1 MVNRDLTDIR
11 GNYVS
16 EGLDISS
23 ASPDPFVQFDE
34 WFKEYLEIEHQDPNA
49 MTLSTCN
56 KDGRPTSRTVL
67 LKSYDNE
74 GFVFFTNYSSKKG
87 KALEENPNASLLF
100 FMRQLHRQVRIEGKV
115 EKISLDE
122 SIEYFHS
129 RPRESQLA
137 ALASSQSE
145 VISSREDLLSKYES
159 LSRQY
164 DGQEIPLPPYWGG
177 YRLVPDEFEFWQ
189 GRENRLHDRISYKL
203 ENDKNWG
210 IRRLS
215 P

>member
-16 EGLDISS
+16 EGIDVSS
-23 ASPDPFVQFDE
+23 VSPDPFVQFDE

-49 MTLSTCN
+49 MTVATCG
-56 KDGRPTSRTVL
+56 KDMRPASRTVL
-67 LKSYDNE
+67 LKSYNDK
-74 GFVFFTNYSSKKG
+74 GFIFFTNYASSKG
-87 KALEENPNASLLF
+87 KALEENPFASLLF
-100 FMRQLHRQVRIEGKV
+100 FMRQLHRQIRIEGKV
-115 EKISLDE
+115 EKVSLEE

-137 ALASSQSE
+137 ALASLQSNA
-145 VISSREDLLSKYES
+145 ISSREDLLSQYES
-159 LSRQY
+159 LSEEY
-164 DGQEIPLPPYWGG
+164 KDSEIPLPPSWGG
-177 YRLVPDEFEFWQ
+177 YRLVPDNFEFWQ

-203 ENDKNWG
+203 ENNNWG
-210 IRRLS
+210 ITRLS